1 MPSLQQAITTTAI
14 AAATLIGVSLPAM
27 ADVVT
32 ITDFQGTVTP
42 QGGNGAVE
50 SLGTTAVTLAGP
62 VSFNLTPNTPQG
74 LFTDTASVVINN
86 GATVNGTVMSFGTLS
101 NLLAQGDAG
110 NLSFNVSRVISDSTD
125 TAPNPLPY
133 WQVVLK
139 DPNNSANTIMIHGS
153 GATGLGANALLSSG
167 TVLGT
172 LTSGGVFNTS
182 TTTWSQLAS
191 LVSDGT
197 ALGNWNIV
205 SVGIGEEGQ
214 TTVGANQVAAQI
226 DSLTVGTTSA
236 VAAVPEA
243 STWAMLVLGFAGLGL
258 LSYRRGT

>member
-1 MPSLQQAITTTAI
+1 
-14 AAATLIGVSLPAM
+14 M

-32 ITDFQGTVTP
+32 ITDFLDNTAP

-50 SLGTTAVTLAGP
+50 SVGTTAVTLAGP
-62 VSFNLTPNTPQG
+62 VWFNVSPNTSQG

-86 GATVNGTVMSFGTLS
+86 GRTVSGTVMSFGTLN
-101 NLLAQGDAG
+101 NLLTQGDAG
-110 NLSFNVSRVISDSTD
+110 NVSFNVSKVTSDSTD
-125 TAPNPLPY
+125 TEPNPLPY
-133 WQVVLK
+133 WQVVIK
-139 DPNNSANTIMIHGS
+139 DPNSANTILIHGS
-153 GATGLGANALLSSG
+153 GALGTGANALTSSG

-172 LTSGGVFNTS
+172 LTSTGVFNTN
-182 TTTWSQLAS
+182 TMTWTQLANV
-191 LVSDGT
+191 VSDGT

-214 TTVGANQVAAQI
+214 TTVGANQVSATI
-226 DSLTVGTTSA
+226 NSLTVGTTSA

-258 LSYRRGT
+258 VSYRRTRRNGGLNLRFA